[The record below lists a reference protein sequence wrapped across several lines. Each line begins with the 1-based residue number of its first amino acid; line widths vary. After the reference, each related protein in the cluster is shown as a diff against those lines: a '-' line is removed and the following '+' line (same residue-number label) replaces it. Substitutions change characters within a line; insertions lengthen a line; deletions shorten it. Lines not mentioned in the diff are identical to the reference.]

1 MSQREMTRPY
11 IPPDGNTN
19 SSYEVLLPKEK
30 KKNLMNSINLLQEI
44 QETEHVK

>member
-11 IPPDGNTN
+11 ILPDGNTN

-30 KKNLMNSINLLQEI
+30 KKSDEFYQFTTGNSGDR
-44 QETEHVK
+44 TC